1 MKSRKLMCIAAMT
14 LLTLLAIPA
23 RLAAQRNQGHKQE
36 HHHYKLIDVGT
47 FGGPNTNVN
56 PGTVV
61 INKQGAVV
69 GSADTTIPDPY
80 APNCFNSDCFVSHAF
95 QWEDGIVSD
104 LGALP
109 GGYSSLA
116 LAINSPGQ
124 IVGVSQNGLI
134 DSTTGI
140 PAFVATVWDKGQIG
154 DLGTF
159 GGSFSLAI
167 ANNNF
172 RQVVGFAENNVPD
185 PFNFGSILFVPSP
198 TEYRAFVWQD
208 GQLEDLGTL
217 GVGTEAFAIFINDE
231 GQVVGASLTDSIVNP
246 VTGFPTLHPFLW
258 DKRQN
263 PPLVD
268 LGTLGGAFAT
278 PTMINNLGEV
288 AGSSN
293 LPGDLTAAPFLWTAA
308 TGMQNLGTFGGSCV
322 GTNWLNDHG
331 DVVGFECTQGDQT
344 FHAFLWSKGLLTD
357 LGTLAGGSS
366 SAANSINSKGQVVGV
381 SDFPHGN
388 SHAFLWENGGPMID
402 LNTLIPPDS
411 ALELFIGASIN
422 DRGEITGQGL
432 LANGDE
438 HVFVLI
444 PCDESHADEKDCE
457 NAGTST
463 ASQNIAAPVTQNPTT
478 ITQGSPSP
486 SDRMAAIRARLAH
499 RHPYHGFGTYQPK

>member
-1 MKSRKLMCIAAMT
+1 MKSRILRRITAIGLFAA
-14 LLTLLAIPA
+14 LAIPV
-23 RLAAQRNQGHKQE
+23 RLAAQEQQQQE
-36 HHHYKLIDVGT
+36 HKKEHTRYRLVDIGT
-47 FGGPNTNVN
+47 FGGPSSNVN

-80 APNCFNSDCFVSHAF
+80 APNCFNGDCFVSHAF
-95 QWEDGIVSD
+95 QWQNGILSD

-116 LAINSPGQ
+116 LAINSRGQ

-140 PAFVATVWDKGQIG
+140 PAFVATAWDNGQTV
-154 DLGTF
+154 DVGTF

-172 RQVVGFAENNVPD
+172 RQVVGFAENSVPD
-185 PFNFGSILFVPSP
+185 PFNFGSIIFVPSP

-217 GVGTEAFAIFINDE
+217 GVGTEAFASFNNDH
-231 GQVVGASLTDSIVNP
+231 GQVVGASLIDSIVNP
-246 VTGFPTLHPFLW
+246 ITGFPTLHPFLW
-258 DKRQN
+258 DKDTGMK
-263 PPLVD
+263 D
-268 LGTLGGAFAT
+268 LGTLGGAFAI
-278 PTMINNLGEV
+278 PTMINNGGQV

-293 LPGDLTAAPFLWTAA
+293 LPGDLTADPFLWTAA
-308 TGMQNLGTFGGSCV
+308 KGMQDLGSFGGSCV
-322 GTNWLNDHG
+322 GTNWLNDNG
-331 DVVGFECTQGDQT
+331 DVVGYECTQGDQT

-366 SAANSINSKGQVVGV
+366 SAANGINSKGQVVGV

-402 LNTLIPPDS
+402 LNTLIPPNS
-411 ALELFIGASIN
+411 ALELFIGSAVN
-422 DRGEITGQGL
+422 DQGEITGQGL

-444 PCDESHADEKDCE
+444 PCDDKHGGGEGCE
-457 NAGTST
+457 DGRATDATQSIP
-463 ASQNIAAPVTQNPTT
+463 AQVSQNPTT
-478 ITQGSPSP
+478 TTTQPSP
-486 SDRMAAIRARLAH
+486 PSERMNAIRDRHAH
-499 RHPYHGFGTYQPK
+499 RYPYRGSGTYQPK